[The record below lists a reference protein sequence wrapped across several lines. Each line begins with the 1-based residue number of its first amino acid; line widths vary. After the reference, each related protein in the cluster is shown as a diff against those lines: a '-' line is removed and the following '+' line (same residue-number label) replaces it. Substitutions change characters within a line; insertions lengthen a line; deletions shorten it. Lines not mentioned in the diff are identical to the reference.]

1 MGDSESFV
9 IVGAGMAGA
18 KGAEALRDQGFD
30 GRITLLGD
38 EAHRPYE
45 RPPLSKEYLMGSTE
59 FDAAYVHPETW
70 YADNRVDLRLN
81 SSARH
86 IDRSLRQV
94 ELADGTRLEFDK
106 LMLATGA
113 HPRSIPV
120 PGHDAE
126 GVLHLRRVGDSD
138 RIKEAL
144 AGIEDLVVVG
154 AGWIGLEV
162 AAAARQ
168 AGVGVTVVE
177 TAELPLLRV
186 LGREV
191 AEVFAAMHREQGVSF
206 RFTTAIDEILAP
218 SGKVTGVRLTDGLE
232 IDAQAVLIAVGADPD
247 VELAAEAKLRVSNG
261 VLVDATLRTGDPNIV
276 AAGDV
281 ANAFHPL
288 LGKQI
293 RVEHWNNALNQP
305 AVAASSMLGGDTTYS
320 ELPYFFTDQYD
331 LGMEYLGFVEPG
343 EYDEVLFRGDVEA
356 REFIAFWLS
365 EGRVLAGMNVNIWD
379 VTEQIKT
386 LITSGTTIDRQ
397 ALGDPGV
404 PLNEHIAR

>member
-45 RPPLSKEYLMGSTE
+45 RPPLSKEYLMGSAE

-70 YADNRVDLRLN
+70 YADNRVELLLN
-81 SSARH
+81 TSARR

-106 LMLATGA
+106 LMLTTGA

-126 GVLHLRRVGDSD
+126 GVLHLRRAGDSD
-138 RIKEAL
+138 RIKQTL

-162 AAAARQ
+162 ASAARQ

-177 TAELPLLRV
+177 TAELPLLQV

-191 AEVFAAMHREQGVSF
+191 AEVFSTTHRERGVSF
-206 RFTTAIDEILAP
+206 RFTTAVDEILAP
-218 SGKVTGVRLTDGLE
+218 SGEVTGVRLTDGLQ
-232 IDAQAVLIAVGADPD
+232 IDAQAVLIAVGADPA

-305 AVAASSMLGGDTTYS
+305 AVAASSMLGGDASYS

-331 LGMEYLGFVEPG
+331 LGMEYLGHVEPG
-343 EYDEVLFRGDVEA
+343 GYDEVLFRGDVEA
-356 REFIAFWLS
+356 REFIAFWIS

-397 ALGDPGV
+397 ALGDPSV